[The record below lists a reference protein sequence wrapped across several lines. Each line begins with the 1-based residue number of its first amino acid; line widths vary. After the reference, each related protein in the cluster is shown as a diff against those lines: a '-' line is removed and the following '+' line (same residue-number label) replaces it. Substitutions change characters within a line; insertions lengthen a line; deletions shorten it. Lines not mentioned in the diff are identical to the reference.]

1 MPPPPPTISI
11 ASLYKSHMWYT
22 DRSMYIESNKEK
34 ILKAKEVLT
43 SMVYPP
49 GSNPD
54 YSPLHVLCCNDTC
67 SFTWTGAEHIN
78 QVTNILF

>member
-11 ASLYKSHMWYT
+11 TSLYKSHMWYT

-34 ILKAKEVLT
+34 IVKAKEVLT
-43 SMVYPP
+43 SMVYPT

-78 QVTNILF
+78 QVAI